1 MIRARLSNMS
11 RILSLLFMLVGTSTW
26 AEQIHEVGN
35 FAEWDRPKEVLMHT
49 PGEELF
55 LGVVHPDAAL
65 FERAFDIKRV
75 AQEHRN
81 YIKLLELQGAKVHTV
96 VETLLEGT
104 IDKGGR
110 PVPGRALDQL
120 REFARTFVRI
130 DTVRLGEENRASQED
145 YLNNKVINVL
155 HPRELVD
162 IILNQPTIH
171 LIPTDIN
178 TQFTATYELS
188 PVMNLYFLRDQ
199 LITTAKGV
207 VIGRMNSYQR
217 DVETRIIE
225 FVIRKLGIDPIYQVT
240 GDGRLEGGDFL
251 PAGDTVFQGQGLRT
265 NAEAIKQLLEHQV
278 YGAKRVVVV
287 KEPWHNQNQMHLDT
301 YFNIISP
308 KLAVLVKERWRG
320 KDGHGRMVKPE
331 ETKHLNIDVYELGA
345 TGYEIKIRDAD
356 FQEYLERVL
365 GFQLIPVANID
376 QRKYGIN
383 FLTVG
388 PRQILGVDGVS
399 NTYKHTLANKGVH
412 ATWMDFDNLTG
423 GYGAA
428 HCITQVLNRV
438 PVKPQ

>member
-1 MIRARLSNMS
+1 MIRVRLSNMS
-11 RILSLLFMLVGTSTW
+11 RILSLLFILVGTSAW
-26 AEQIHEVGN
+26 ADQIHEVGN

-49 PGEELF
+49 PGKELF

-65 FERAFDIKRV
+65 FARAFDIKR
-75 AQEHRN
+75 ATQEHRN
-81 YIKLLELQGAKVHTV
+81 YIKLLESRGVKVHTV

-110 PVPGRALDQL
+110 PIPGHALDQL
-120 REFARTFVRI
+120 REFARTFIRI
-130 DTVRLGEENRASQED
+130 DTTRLGEESRASQED

-171 LIPTDIN
+171 LIPTDSS
-178 TQFTATYELS
+178 THFAATYELS
-188 PVMNLYFLRDQ
+188 PMMNLYFLRDQ

-207 VIGRMNSYQR
+207 VIGRMNSPQR
-217 DVETRIIE
+217 EVETQIIE
-225 FVIRKLGIDPIYQVT
+225 FVIRKLGIDPLYQVA
-240 GDGRLEGGDFL
+240 GEGRLEGGDFL

-265 NAEAIKQLLEHQV
+265 NSEAIKQLLEHQV

-287 KEPWHNQNQMHLDT
+287 KEPWHNQDQMHLDT

-308 KLAVLVKERWRG
+308 QLAVLVKERWRG
-320 KDGHGRMVKPE
+320 KDEHGRIVKPE
-331 ETKHLNIDVYELGA
+331 EKKHLSIDVYELGA
-345 TGYEIKIRDAD
+345 TGYELKVRDAD
-356 FQEYLERVL
+356 FQDYLERVL
-365 GFQLIPVANID
+365 QFQLIPVANID
-376 QRKYGIN
+376 QLKYGIN

-399 NTYKHTLANKGVH
+399 NAYKHALANKGVH
-412 ATWMDFDNLTG
+412 VTWIDFGNLTG

-428 HCITQVLNRV
+428 HCLTQVLHRV
-438 PVKPQ
+438 PVKPR